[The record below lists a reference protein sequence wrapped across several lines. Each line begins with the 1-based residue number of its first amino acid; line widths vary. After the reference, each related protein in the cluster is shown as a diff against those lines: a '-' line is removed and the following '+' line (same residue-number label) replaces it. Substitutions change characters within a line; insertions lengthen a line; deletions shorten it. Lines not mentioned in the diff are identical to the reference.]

1 MEIRGY
7 NVVHVYG
14 IVNTASFKSANRH
27 ERFSSHGTHSVIG
40 KDNNF
45 IHSQIF
51 DKQYLLQTITSL
63 PFQTERTVFIIG
75 H

>member
-1 MEIRGY
+1 MLA
-7 NVVHVYG
+7 VLTAL
-14 IVNTASFKSANRH
+14 VNTALFKSANRH
-27 ERFSSHGTHSVIG
+27 ERLHSHGIHSVAG
-40 KDNNF
+40 KDYNF

>member
-1 MEIRGY
+1 MSA
-7 NVVHVYG
+7 VLTAL
-14 IVNTASFKSANRH
+14 VNTASFKSAIRH
-27 ERFSSHGTHSVIG
+27 ERLHSHGIHSMVG
-40 KDNNF
+40 NDYNF
-45 IHSQIF
+45 IHLQIF